1 MRGLLTIALTCVAL
15 CAQLPAQELAQFEV
29 VSIKRHVTLE
39 ASGGI
44 QTLPDGTM
52 IMINQPIAS
61 LIRGAAPVPV
71 REVIGAPDWVNTE
84 RYDVTT
90 KPPAGS
96 TAEQRREMP
105 RRMFADRMKLVAHVE
120 QRERDTFALVLARR
134 DGKLGPN
141 LKPSTLDC
149 APRPAPNP
157 AQRRHLCPLM
167 REIAAAA
174 RLALDPSFPAAP
186 RWTCSSNRSVV
197 WQAAS

>member
-1 MRGLLTIALTCVAL
+1 MNSRRALHTALIYLAL
-15 CAQLPAQELAQFEV
+15 CAQAPAQAQAEYEV
-29 VSIKRHVTLE
+29 ISIKRHVTLE

-44 QTLPDGTM
+44 RTLPDGTM
-52 IMINQPIAS
+52 IMTNQPMAS

-96 TAEQRREMP
+96 TPAQRQEMP

-120 QRERDTFALVLARR
+120 QRERDTFALVLARS
-134 DGKLGPN
+134 DGRLGPN

-149 APRPAPNP
+149 SPRP
-157 AQRRHLCPLM
+157 
-167 REIAAAA
+167 
-174 RLALDPSFPAAP
+174 
-186 RWTCSSNRSVV
+186 
-197 WQAAS
+197 